1 LKSDGVRA
9 GSVWWGLL
17 LRGVVMSVA
26 LASSV
31 VLAEDRLPVEIVA
44 HRGASYD
51 APENTVAAF
60 RLAWEQG
67 ADGSECDLYLTKD
80 GQIIAFHD
88 KTTKRTAGVD
98 LPVAQTDFAELRKLD
113 VGSFK
118 DARFRNERPP
128 TVEELLATAP
138 PGKKVYLEV
147 KCGPEIV
154 PALLRELDR
163 LGRPVAETPVISF
176 GAEVI
181 AEYKRL
187 APKRPAYF
195 LHDPSKI
202 AASALLALVRQMRAD
217 GVDLRACPELDETYA
232 RTVREAGLRLDVWT
246 VNDVAVA
253 RRLVGLGVRG
263 ITTDRPAFLREG
275 LRGAEAR

>member
-1 LKSDGVRA
+1 MTGRERSGWSRLG
-9 GSVWWGLL
+9 
-17 LRGVVMSVA
+17 LRGVVMSLIWA
-26 LASSV
+26 ASLASGADDS
-31 VLAEDRLPVEIVA
+31 PVAIVA
-44 HRGASYD
+44 HRGASHD

-67 ADGSECDLYLTKD
+67 ADGAECDLYLTGD
-80 GQIIAFHD
+80 GRIIAFHD

-98 LPVAQTDFAELRKLD
+98 LPVAQTNFADLRRLD

-118 DARFRNERPP
+118 GARFRGEQPP

-138 PGKKVYLEV
+138 PGKQVYLEV

-163 LGRPVAETPVISF
+163 LGRPVGETPVICF

-187 APKRPAYF
+187 APERPAYF

-202 AASALLALVRQMRAD
+202 AAGELVDSARRMRAD
-217 GVDLRACPELDETYA
+217 GVDLKACPELDEAYA
-232 RTVREAGLRLDVWT
+232 EAVREAGLRLDVWT

-253 RRLVGLGVRG
+253 RRMAGLGVRG

-275 LRGAEAR
+275 LRDGAGR